1 MDGQVDGWEDEGW
14 MGGWRMDGR
23 MDECIGVY
31 TALQR
36 EIRRHPHKKKESDEK
51 SIFSPHLD
59 S

>member
-1 MDGQVDGWEDEGW
+1 MNGRMDGGW
-14 MGGWRMDGR
+14 MGGWRMV
-23 MDECIGVY
+23 ESIGVY

>member
-1 MDGQVDGWEDEGW
+1 
-14 MGGWRMDGR
+14 MGGWRMD
-23 MDECIGVY
+23 ESIGVY